1 VKIAS
6 KICKKVWKI
15 VIKELMNKID
25 ALTKTLYGKVT
36 EKVAVIH
43 AMNDCSAID
52 GWNAA
57 TIFATVAF
65 VEVEKALPVRKKLEI
80 AFVKTN
86 TINEAWWRNDSVT
99 YIGTGPTCRSTS
111 VGDMVL
117 VGKDKYVCKNDGWE
131 TLDGEVVI

>member
-1 VKIAS
+1 MS
-6 KICKKVWKI
+6 
-15 VIKELMNKID
+15 KID
-25 ALTKTLYGKVT
+25 ALTKTLYGKET

-43 AMNDCSAID
+43 AMNDYSAFA
-52 GWNAA
+52 GGTAA
-57 TIFATVAF
+57 TTFATVAF

-131 TLDGEVVI
+131 TLDGEIVK